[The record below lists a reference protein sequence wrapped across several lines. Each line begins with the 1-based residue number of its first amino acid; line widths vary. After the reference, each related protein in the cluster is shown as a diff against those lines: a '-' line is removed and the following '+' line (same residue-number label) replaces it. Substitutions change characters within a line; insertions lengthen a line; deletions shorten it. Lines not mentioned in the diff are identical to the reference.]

1 MTIFIRKTGD
11 LVNLELK
18 VTLANAIDNVK
29 EKIQEA
35 EDPLHL
41 PQRQMCLTF
50 RGDRLA
56 DEFTLE
62 RCGIRDG
69 DTLVLTLLAP
79 LITPQAQAPPT
90 ASLVPEVQSM
100 VDKLKKRGI
109 RKGSQEPTRRGQQE
123 QS

>member
-1 MTIFIRKTGD
+1 MTRFIRKSGT
-11 LVNLELK
+11 LVNLELN
-18 VTLANAIDNVK
+18 VTLMNTIDNVK

-35 EDPLHL
+35 EEPLRL
-41 PQRQMCLTF
+41 PRRQMRLTF

-69 DTLVLTLLAP
+69 DTLVLTMLAP

-90 ASLVPEVQSM
+90 ASLTPEVQSM
-100 VDKLKKRGI
+100 VANLKAAYDPK
-109 RKGSQEPTRRGQQE
+109 STE
-123 QS
+123 S